1 MSSTP
6 FRRSCGKVGSK
17 MAKVVC
23 ALCGKEESKLLS
35 MAIADGKYI
44 CGSCYANHIG
54 ISGSAFKKHFG
65 KPLSSFTIEMI
76 KDINKDII
84 KKCNVCGQVFCYS
97 ELDLLRTRNAILMS
111 GFAGVA
117 QATAGS
123 ATASAVHQ
131 GNMIAQVNRVRNPN
145 KCPQCG
151 STDLHT
157 YTDEEWAEEQ
167 KKASAPASAPVSAAD
182 ELKKFKELL
191 DSGIITQE
199 EFDAKKKQL
208 LGL

>member
-1 MSSTP
+1 
-6 FRRSCGKVGSK
+6 

-23 ALCGKEESKLLS
+23 ALCGKEDSKLIS
-35 MAIADGKYI
+35 PAIANGQHICSACYGKYI
-44 CGSCYANHIG
+44 G
-54 ISGSAFKKHFG
+54 ISLSAFKKHFG
-65 KPLSSFTIEMI
+65 KPISSFTVEMI
-76 KDINKDII
+76 KDISKDII
-84 KKCNVCGQVFCYS
+84 KKRNVCGQVFCYS

-111 GFAGVA
+111 GFAGIA

-191 DSGIITQE
+191 ESGIITQE